1 MNRLLIPRTGGQRG
15 SGPCDR
21 RASGGMEVGADGS
34 ELRPVFAACPICR
47 SRILMRFAQ
56 WAQVLS
62 WSPCRA
68 RKSRAVPLLSPS
80 CPAPRMPSANPM
92 SAPSSNFRVAKF
104 PDSAELVAPG
114 GIRREGRPNFAANFG
129 YYFRPIKSENLF
141 YFQRL
146 SSRFHFLAIEAKS
159 LIFLWRVFAE
169 STHTEAVIMNPVT
182 HHVWLVARHRRS
194 NVPRM
199 SRLCPCQTDCS

>member
-1 MNRLLIPRTGGQRG
+1 MKRLLVPRTGGQRG

-34 ELRPVFAACPICR
+34 ELRPVFAACPICS

-80 CPAPRMPSANPM
+80 CPAPRMRSANPM
-92 SAPSSNFRVAKF
+92 SAPSSNFRGGKF
-104 PDSAELVAPG
+104 PDSSELVAPRG
-114 GIRREGRPNFAANFG
+114 FG
-129 YYFRPIKSENLF
+129 ERIAQQCRHFRPPFSAYESENLF
-141 YFQRL
+141 YFHTLKHGHPLLYPR
-146 SSRFHFLAIEAKS
+146 SKS
-159 LIFLWRVFAE
+159 LIFREYAFVQETMPPAA
-169 STHTEAVIMNPVT
+169 TCGIG
-182 HHVWLVARHRRS
+182 
-194 NVPRM
+194 
-199 SRLCPCQTDCS
+199 